1 MFASKMVTSRK
12 KWLFYHY
19 WLMQRENGCI

>member
-1 MFASKMVTSRK
+1 MFNEICSAGCKREACSK

-19 WLMQRENGCI
+19 WLN